1 MKAKRRKQI
10 LENHHPDS
18 PFYLINLPSED
29 IARKIVNRS
38 ILVKGIFGKEISFQ
52 EQNDRIKGLAYLL
65 SRFIVICQG
74 RVHLK
79 NPDRNFWLMETD
91 DHGAHIGLPP
101 VVQRRIFFCR
111 QVGGAERKLLPTYPL
126 KSLKYLGPAT
136 LDAEMAFLMA
146 NQAQGADIDLGQY
159 LMVVVLTYGLL
170 PLPIALLRGDNSLPR
185 HSGLKEDASLV
196 AENCSRELCPYT
208 VPDDKRTDHVPSTAP
223 YSLAECVHDLHDL
236 AARMLAMGGRLVCFY
251 PVLRDDDAG
260 NHFPEHP
267 CLKLIV
273 SSEQI
278 PSSRSSQVLLTIVKK
293 VSYTDK
299 IAEAAK
305 IKHQEFKEN
314 HVKCETI
321 VKI

>member
-1 MKAKRRKQI
+1 M
-10 LENHHPDS
+10 
-18 PFYLINLPSED
+18 
-29 IARKIVNRS
+29 
-38 ILVKGIFGKEISFQ
+38 
-52 EQNDRIKGLAYLL
+52 
-65 SRFIVICQG
+65 G

-146 NQAQGADIDLGQY
+146 NQAQVTPGKAVYDPF
-159 LMVVVLTYGLL
+159 YGLL

-185 HSGLKEDASLV
+185 HSGLKESDLNVKEALLLRAFTVDDASLV

-314 HVKCETI
+314 HVKW
-321 VKI
+321 